1 MAIFKLHLSN
11 YIILYISWNLKYLI
25 YQLKFDGMPIA
36 IANSMPNV
44 YGTQIAF
51 ASPMPNKSILNPTYG
66 THLARLS
73 WFRTQCVPHDSFLFM
88 G

>member
-1 MAIFKLHLSN
+1 MIFN
-11 YIILYISWNLKYLI
+11 
-25 YQLKFDGMPIA
+25 GMSIA
-36 IANSMPNV
+36 IANSVPTA
-44 YGTQIAF
+44 YGTVLAL
-51 ASPMPNKSILNPTYG
+51 ATVVPNKSILNPTYG